1 MCVCVC
7 VATKLYLKIVFI
19 NDPALHFWFGERH
32 IPGKQQSPGSSDM
45 DPMVIG
51 TAQAGA
57 NSCYAVVRA
66 VAQSLLRIVHPE
78 T

>member
-1 MCVCVC
+1 
-7 VATKLYLKIVFI
+7 
-19 NDPALHFWFGERH
+19 
-32 IPGKQQSPGSSDM
+32 M

-57 NSCYAVVRA
+57 NSCNAVVRA
-66 VAQSLLRIVHPE
+66 VAQSLLRVAHPE